1 MKIRALIVDDEP
13 LARMRVRQLLA
24 DDNEIEIIGECGNGR
39 QAVAAIQQHRP
50 DLVFL
55 DVQMPRMN
63 GIDVCRALTER
74 PLPLVI
80 FVTAY
85 DQFALQA
92 FEVHAIDYLLKPF
105 DGERF
110 KKAVAHAKEQLVGGT
125 TASLKERLEALL
137 QEFRTETRKADRFAF
152 RSEGR
157 VVFVHSDEIDWIES
171 EGNYVRLHA
180 GERTHLM
187 REPISAMER
196 LLPPAKFL
204 RISRSVIVNLNRV
217 KEVQPLFYGDH
228 VVILRNGTKLTLTR
242 SHRDKLDA
250 LVMRPH

>member
-137 QEFRTETRKADRFAF
+137 QEFRTETQKPTG
-152 RSEGR
+152 S
-157 VVFVHSDEIDWIES
+157 
-171 EGNYVRLHA
+171 
-180 GERTHLM
+180 
-187 REPISAMER
+187 PSAR
-196 LLPPAKFL
+196 
-204 RISRSVIVNLNRV
+204 RGGSS
-217 KEVQPLFYGDH
+217 LF
-228 VVILRNGTKLTLTR
+228 TLTK
-242 SHRDKLDA
+242 STGLNPKA
-250 LVMRPH
+250 TTCGCMPGNGPT